1 MTTENS
7 ASERNLTEHNITI
20 DELWEIWPSLN
31 DSERNEWFEQLNHD
45 DADDFFSSI
54 PPEDQAALVS
64 NFNDKEQRHWMR
76 ALAPDDAA
84 DVLQIIEDH
93 DVQQKLK
100 SFLQE
105 RVRKEVDAL
114 MAYKEDEAGGL
125 MSPRFARIR
134 PDMNADEAILYLR
147 KQMSDE
153 LETIY
158 YIYVLDSSQHL
169 LGVIS
174 FSDLFKAPVN
184 KKISEIMVTD
194 LTTVTEDMD
203 QESVALLFAREDLIA
218 LPVVTDDNVMKG
230 IITVDDIVDVV
241 TDEATEDIQKMG
253 GMAALDNDYLQS
265 SYSEMY
271 KKRVGW
277 LIVLYCCT
285 FITTKVMDHYSSA
298 MQSAII
304 LGVFIPMIMASGG
317 NTGSQAATL
326 VTRAM
331 ALDEIR
337 LKDVLK
343 VFKRELIVGSGLG
356 ATLGAISFA
365 ITTIFYFLGM
375 LPEGDGLY
383 LRLCGTIALS
393 VAVLVVYGSLV
404 GSMLP
409 FILKFCRVDPAS
421 ASAPFVTTIL
431 DATGIIIYFT
441 IAQLILSGYML

>member
-7 ASERNLTEHNITI
+7 TSEHNITHNITI
-20 DELWEIWPSLN
+20 DELWDIWPSLN
-31 DSERNEWFEQLNHD
+31 DSERNEWFEQLSHD

-64 NFNDKEQRHWMR
+64 NFKDKEQRHWMR

-277 LIVLYCCT
+277 LIILYCCT
-285 FITTKVMDHYSSA
+285 FITTKVMDHYASA

-356 ATLGAISFA
+356 ATLGAISFV
-365 ITTIFYFLGM
+365 ITTLFYCLGM
-375 LPEGDGLY
+375 LPDGDGLY